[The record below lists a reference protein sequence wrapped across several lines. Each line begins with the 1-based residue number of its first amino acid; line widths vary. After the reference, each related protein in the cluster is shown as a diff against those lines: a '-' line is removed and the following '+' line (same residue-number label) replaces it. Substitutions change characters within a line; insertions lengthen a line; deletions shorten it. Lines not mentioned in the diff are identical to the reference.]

1 MPPERPRPGAER
13 RFAALLSVAD
23 LRVPGLP
30 PIGFEVRRGELLGIS
45 GPSGSGKTRLLRAL
59 ADLDP
64 TPGQVSLDGA
74 ARESVPAPEWRRRVG
89 LLPAEPRYWAG
100 AVAAHFPETP
110 ESAAFLSLGLDP
122 ALRDADPATLSTGE
136 KARVALLRLL
146 ARGPDAL
153 LLDEPGA
160 NLDRA
165 NRERLL
171 ARVRAFREGSGGRPA
186 GLVLWASHAEE
197 ELRLADA
204 LLRLPEG
211 TVTRSSGASS

>member
-1 MPPERPRPGAER
+1 M
-13 RFAALLSVAD
+13 LSVAG

-30 PIGFEVRRGELLGIS
+30 PLGFEVRRGEVLGIS

-64 TPGQVSLDGA
+64 TPGEVSLDGA
-74 ARESVPAPEWRRRVG
+74 ARDSLPAPAWRRRVG
-89 LLPAEPRYWAG
+89 LLPAEPRYWA
-100 AVAAHFPETP
+100 ATVAEHFPEPP

-122 ALRDADPATLSTGE
+122 ALRGADPATLSTGE

-146 ARGPDAL
+146 ARRPEAL

-171 ARVRAFREGSGGRPA
+171 SRVGAFRVGTGGRPA

-197 ELRLADA
+197 ELRFADA
-204 LLRLPEG
+204 ILRLPEG
-211 TVTRSSGASS
+211 TVTPVPGASS

>member
-1 MPPERPRPGAER
+1 M
-13 RFAALLSVAD
+13 LSVSG

-30 PIGFEVRRGELLGIS
+30 PIGFAVRRGEVLGIS

-64 TPGQVSLDGA
+64 TPGQISLDGA
-74 ARESVPAPEWRRRVG
+74 ARDSLPAPEWRRRLG

-100 AVAAHFPETP
+100 TVAAHFPAPP

-136 KARVALLRLL
+136 KARIALLRLL
-146 ARGPDAL
+146 ARKPDAL

-171 ARVRAFREGSGGRPA
+171 SRVREFREGRQGQPG

-211 TVTRSSGASS
+211 TVTKASGASP